1 MRQTRSAF
9 LTTAALFAA
18 VPVLLAFP
26 GCTKA
31 VETPTASRLTVVQGH
46 LQVGAVGTVLPTP
59 IILRVLAT
67 DGAPLGKIPVSF
79 NVIAGGGTVDPG
91 TVISDANGEVK
102 VKWTLGSLSVVQ
114 ALAAAAPGVDGVNL
128 TATGIIPSDLV
139 IAQGNNQFAKAGAA
153 LPVQLV
159 LRVTGGNNVPI
170 PNVTVALSITG
181 GGGSISPQS
190 AVTNASG
197 EVSVRWTLG
206 LQSGPQSATA
216 TAGSL
221 GPIVLNATAN

>member
-1 MRQTRSAF
+1 MRHTRPTF
-9 LTTAALFAA
+9 LLAALFAA
-18 VPVLLAFP
+18 VPVLVAFP

-31 VETPTASRLTVVQGH
+31 VEAPTASRITIVQGH
-46 LQVGAVGTVLPTP
+46 QQVGAVGTVLPTP
-59 IILRVLAT
+59 IILRVLGS
-67 DGAPLGKIPVSF
+67 DGAPIAKIPVSF

-91 TVISDANGEVK
+91 TVNSDANGEVK
-102 VKWTLGSLSVVQ
+102 VKWTLGALGVVQ

-128 TATGIIPSDLV
+128 SATGITPSDLV
-139 IAQGNNQFAKAGAA
+139 IAQGNNQVAKPSTA
-153 LPVQLV
+153 LPVPLV
-159 LRVTGGNNVPI
+159 IRVTGGNNVPI

-206 LQSGPQSATA
+206 SRPGEQSATI
-216 TAGSL
+216 TAGNL
-221 GPIVLNATAN
+221 GPIAVSATAN